1 MSEIEKARKLL
12 KEERRKRVEA
22 CQQAIFEVLQR
33 YDCRLAAVLQTNLG
47 DLNVP
52 IAIVARTETNDS

>member
-1 MSEIEKARKLL
+1 MSEIEKAKKLL
-12 KEERRKRVEA
+12 EEERRKRAEA

-33 YDCRLAAVLQTNLG
+33 FDCQLTAVLRTSIG

-52 IAIVARTETNDS
+52 IAIVARTETNDF